1 MQPGKGAP
9 VCVYAGH
16 RGAPATCTPLI
27 EASAS
32 YPPLIYSL
40 EGRNERPRREANNYG
55 YGLAVIVSIGS
66 ERMST
71 ITSCL

>member
-27 EASAS
+27 EAIAS
-32 YPPLIYSL
+32 YPPLLFSL
-40 EGRNERPRREANNYG
+40 EGRYVRPRREANNYG
-55 YGLAVIVSIGS
+55 YGLAVIVSNG
-66 ERMST
+66 EVNE
-71 ITSCL
+71 